1 MSTILSL
8 RYFVQS
14 LGSTL
19 SPVQW
24 MQEAVA

>member
-1 MSTILSL
+1 MSTIFSF

-19 SPVQW
+19 SAVQW